1 MWSEYLRMMLRRR
14 QSDSSSSSPSF
25 RCSTIS
31 VPRPVPE
38 WVKFLRQFADPLII
52 LLLFATVISLT
63 AWLIEGA
70 HGIPYETL
78 TIVAIVIFNSLLGYL
93 QERHA
98 EEAVEALKA
107 MAAPTARVLRDG
119 EPCQIPAREVV
130 PGDILLIE
138 EGDTLPADA
147 RVIES
152 IVLRVAEAALTGE
165 SSPASKNPEVI
176 AAEAGIG
183 DQENMVFSGTSVTTG
198 RGSAVVV
205 ATGASSEIGRIAGSL
220 QSTQEAPTPL
230 QKELDRVGYFLGRLV
245 ITLAVIM
252 GVPMYTNAAGIIP
265 IVQALL
271 AKGAALGTVLAFM
284 MAVIALSLPEMIILR
299 NVLKP
304 RLIATFVAVVSG
316 GILLVGYIFNAVL

>member
-1 MWSEYLRMMLRRR
+1 MNTDEPTVAPLVATSSRQVSPPYRVAVDELIAQLGTSRARGLSQTEAQKRLRLHGPN
-14 QSDSSSSSPSF
+14 QLPA
-25 RCSTIS
+25 
-31 VPRPVPE
+31 PRPVPE
-38 WVKFLRQFADPLII
+38 WVKFLRQFVDPLII

-176 AAEAGIG
+176 AAEAGVG
-183 DQENMVFSGTSVTTG
+183 DQENTLLSG
-198 RGSAVVV
+198 
-205 ATGASSEIGRIAGSL
+205 
-220 QSTQEAPTPL
+220 
-230 QKELDRVGYFLGRLV
+230 
-245 ITLAVIM
+245 
-252 GVPMYTNAAGIIP
+252 
-265 IVQALL
+265 
-271 AKGAALGTVLAFM
+271 
-284 MAVIALSLPEMIILR
+284 
-299 NVLKP
+299 
-304 RLIATFVAVVSG
+304 
-316 GILLVGYIFNAVL
+316 